1 MRIWLRG
8 TAARTQQLAAAWAL
22 AALLLAGCQPVQAPA
37 TPAPPTATPVA
48 PVRLEIPAL
57 GLDARVA
64 PMAWQVVGE
73 GDERTTEWVIAPDV
87 VGWLPTSGDIGE
99 PGNVVLAA
107 HQSAGEA
114 LFAPLALGG
123 AVPVG
128 MAILVSGPDGQIYT
142 YRVVEVSEPI
152 PLVSGNPQDEV
163 RAAAYAAE
171 TDTPTLTLITGWP
184 DFTTTH
190 RVFVR
195 AELVPPGE

>member
-1 MRIWLRG
+1 MRIRM
-8 TAARTQQLAAAWAL
+8 TKAARTQHWIAASV
-22 AALLLAGCQPVQAPA
+22 AALLLAACQPVQPPRA
-37 TPAPPTATPVA
+37 PAPPTPTPVV

-57 GLDARVA
+57 GLDAPVA
-64 PMAWQVVGE
+64 PMAWRVVGA
-73 GDERTTEWVIAPDV
+73 GDERTTEWVTPPDE
-87 VGWLPTSGDIGE
+87 VGWLPTSGDVGL

-107 HQSAGEA
+107 QQSAGQA

-128 MAILVSGPDGQIYT
+128 MAILVSAPNGQIYN

-152 PLVSGNPQDEV
+152 PVVSGNPQDEA
-163 RAAAYAAE
+163 RAAAYAAQ

-184 DFTTTH
+184 DSTTTH